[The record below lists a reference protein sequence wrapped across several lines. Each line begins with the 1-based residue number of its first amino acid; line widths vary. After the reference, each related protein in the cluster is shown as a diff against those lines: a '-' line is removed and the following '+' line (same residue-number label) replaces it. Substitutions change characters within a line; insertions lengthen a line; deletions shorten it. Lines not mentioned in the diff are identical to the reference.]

1 MLAPQLRQKIF
12 SLWTSFWSSGM
23 SNPIVAIEQ
32 ITYLLFLKQIESQDA
47 VHVQNGKPSLFDS
60 ITDSRRWSQL
70 KEENTE
76 KQYELLT
83 GKIFPWLRGI
93 GTDIK
98 EKWGTNDGLE
108 VTEYLEDAFF
118 QLPKEKTGTLA
129 LAMSAVDSL
138 FESSGSQNA
147 DLMGDIFE
155 YLLDQLSTSGKNG
168 QFRTPRHLI
177 RFMIELLDPKPGS
190 RVLDPAGGTAGF
202 LTNTVLYHRQK
213 STPPEQLRLE
223 WDGTPHRLSHTYQPK
238 PNEFTGFDIDR
249 TMVRIGWMNMVLH
262 GITQPNYH
270 QRDPLGKNYNEEK
283 LYDYAFANP
292 PYAGNVDKDD
302 LNPWFPHKDERL
314 VSITET
320 EQQKTERVEKRV
332 QITSSNRNAFMTDS
346 SEILF
351 VWLLLR
357 ALKPGG
363 KMAVIVPEG
372 LLFGSSIAHKHLRR
386 TLIYD
391 HKVLGVI
398 SLPQGVF
405 NPYTGVKTSIL
416 IVEKGDGKPNEHV
429 QGVQTPKT
437 ENVWFYEVASDGF
450 TLGANRNP
458 QPNKDNDLW
467 DALEKWHKR
476 NEPNAEE
483 ILKNGV
489 YYQPQ
494 IFLERWRIVERF
506 LGEHFVETQ
515 ALIGQTLALQEIFAD
530 FRDQPFDLST
540 AEENMVEI
548 SQGMLEQ
555 ISKQMYANS
564 IRKLEQWEPPTE
576 SEINLPQL
584 QRQLRTLLLNS
595 QETRRLLEV
604 RDIKEN
610 SYAEEHARNVLEKAL
625 EEFGEKLR
633 DLILGLTQA
642 ELETLKPKLEVK
654 PEETKA
660 LDTEQT
666 NAEKP
671 EETQANEPESPSTS
685 ELELSPRLKLI
696 RHFMQLDG
704 FNIYLKTLNVFE
716 RSVKLT
722 EPKHW
727 IVDVR
732 TWRNNQDWKQLI
744 KPASKTKGK
753 KSTEPETAKPLETSP
768 EAVPLKNSHDEKG
781 KIRPEYIAAAL
792 DSKTQYLNADYL
804 DSECIEANDFN
815 LSASRYKPLQLNTDA
830 IDPEATKK
838 LLTELIAME
847 DTLRQELQKLL
858 DMVDG
863 RA

>member
-32 ITYLLFLKQIESQDA
+32 ITYLLFLKQLEFQDNA
-47 VHVQNGKPSLFDS
+47 HVKNGKESLFES
-60 ITDSRRWSQL
+60 LTDSRRWSQL
-70 KEENTE
+70 KQGSTVQ
-76 KQYELLT
+76 QYDLLT
-83 GKIFPWLRGI
+83 GTIFPWLRGI
-93 GTDIK
+93 GTEIN
-98 EKWGTNDGLE
+98 EKWGTKDGLE

-118 QLPKEKTGTLA
+118 QLPKEKTATLA
-129 LAMSAVDSL
+129 LAMDAVDSL

-177 RFMIELLDPKPGS
+177 RFMIELLEPETGS

-213 STPPEQLRLE
+213 STPPELLKLE
-223 WDGTPHRLSHTYQPK
+223 WDGTPHRLSHTYQPQ

-249 TMVRIGWMNMVLH
+249 TMVRIGWMNMILH

-270 QRDPLGKNYNEEK
+270 QRDPLGKSYNEEEQ
-283 LYDYAFANP
+283 YDYAFANP

-302 LNPWFPHKDERL
+302 LNPWFPYKDERL
-314 VSITET
+314 VSITES
-320 EQQKTERVEKRV
+320 EQDKTERLKKRAEM
-332 QITSSNRNAFMTDS
+332 TSGNRSTPMTDS

-416 IVEKGDGKPNEHV
+416 IVEKGDGKPNKHV
-429 QGVQTPKT
+429 EGVQTPKT
-437 ENVWFYEVASDGF
+437 EKVWFYEVASDGF

-458 QPNKDNDLW
+458 QPNKNNDLW
-467 DALEKWHKR
+467 DALKKWHKR

-483 ILKNGV
+483 TLKNGV
-489 YYQPQ
+489 YYQPK
-494 IFLERWRIVERF
+494 IFLERWRIVEEF
-506 LGEHFVETQ
+506 LEKYFAETK
-515 ALIGQTLALQEIFAD
+515 ALIGRTLALQEIFED
-530 FRDQPFDLST
+530 FRDKPFDLNA
-540 AEENMVEI
+540 AEENVVEI

-555 ISKQMYANS
+555 ISKQMYADNVLN
-564 IRKLEQWEPPTE
+564 LEKWKPITADK
-576 SEINLPQL
+576 INLPQL
-584 QRQLRTLLLNS
+584 QQQLRRLLLNS
-595 QETRRLLEV
+595 TQTRGLLEA
-604 RDIKEN
+604 RDSKDN

-633 DLILGLTQA
+633 DLILGLTRA
-642 ELETLKPKLEVK
+642 ELEALKPKPEVK
-654 PEETKA
+654 PEETNA
-660 LDTEQT
+660 SDTEKT
-666 NAEKP
+666 DSEKP
-671 EETQANEPESPSTS
+671 EEPQTNEPENPSTPEIKS
-685 ELELSPRLKLI
+685 VTPLELI

-704 FNIYLKTLNVFE
+704 FNIYLKSSDAFE
-716 RSVKLT
+716 QPVKLT

-727 IVDVR
+727 VVEVR
-732 TWRNNQDWKQLI
+732 TWRNNPDWVQPV
-744 KPASKTKGK
+744 KPAPKSRGK
-753 KSTEPETAKPLETSP
+753 KSTEPEPAPPKPLE
-768 EAVPLKNSHDEKG
+768 NSHDEKG
-781 KIRPEYIAAAL
+781 NFRREYIAAAL
-792 DSKTQYLNADYL
+792 DSKTQYLNPDYL
-804 DSECIEANDFN
+804 ESECIEANDFN

-838 LLTELIAME
+838 LLTDLIGME
-847 DTLRQELQKLL
+847 NTLRKELQKLL
-858 DMVDG
+858 DMVEG